1 MAGPFPYLLTRM
13 PPFPGAWVTVS
24 WGRNQEQCR
33 ALIDTGADSTFI
45 PAWLVSRLSLRQL
58 NDEVDVSGPMVPDEE
73 IQRLYA
79 ANLSFLGLS
88 FDAHPV
94 VPSSWWAD
102 IIIGRDI
109 INRWVLTLDGPNRTF
124 LIR

>member
-1 MAGPFPYLLTRM
+1 MADPFPYFLSRT

-24 WGRNQEQCR
+24 WGTNQEQCQ

-45 PAWLVSRLSLRQL
+45 PAWLVRRLSLRPL
-58 NDEVDVSGPMVPDEE
+58 TDEVDVSGPMVPDEE

-79 ANLSFLGLS
+79 ANLSFLGLT

-94 VPSSWWAD
+94 VPWTRYD
-102 IIIGRDI
+102 DVIIGRDI